1 VAIQLRALEQLQ
13 AFTILAPATVSTN
26 NDTTAVNVSA
36 VDGDLLLLLYA
47 AAGGADQTIAV
58 KVQHSTAAS
67 GAAWVD
73 VPSGAFATLTNTAG
87 LQKLSIPRDE
97 VGGFIRL
104 SFTGKTSTYSA
115 TVSVVAVGGARYAV

>member
-1 VAIQLRALEQLQ
+1 MAIQPRALEQLQ
-13 AFTILAPATVSTN
+13 AFTILAPTTVSTN

-104 SFTGKTSTYSA
+104 SFTGKTLTYSA
-115 TVSVVAVGGARYAV
+115 TVSVVAVGGARYVV

>member
-1 VAIQLRALEQLQ
+1 MAIELRSLEQLQ

-26 NDTTAVNVSA
+26 NDTSAVDVRA

-47 AAGGADQTIAV
+47 AAGGADQTIKV
-58 KVQHSTAAS
+58 KVQSSTAAS

-73 VPSGAFATLTNTAG
+73 VPGGAFATLTNTAG

-97 VGGFIRL
+97 VGGFVRL
-104 SFTGKTSTYSA
+104 AFTDKTSTYSA

>member
-1 VAIQLRALEQLQ
+1 MAIQPRALEQLQ

-73 VPSGAFATLTNTAG
+73 VPGGAFATLTNTAG

>member
-1 VAIQLRALEQLQ
+1 MAIQPRALEQLQ
-13 AFTILAPATVSTN
+13 SFTILAPATVSTN

-73 VPSGAFATLTNTAG
+73 VPGGAFATLTNTAG
-87 LQKLSIPRDE
+87 LQKLSISRDE

-104 SFTGKTSTYSA
+104 SFTGKTSNYSA